1 MYLILSPTLGHF
13 KSYFCIMI
21 DTSFEE
27 KWKVLEETIA
37 VDFGGDL
44 DVQGILF
51 LIGVQELGK
60 GAQQFSKD
68 QKLDVMHIA
77 ICRVLEPFG
86 FYKLTHS
93 DQDGWP
99 HYEVLKPLPTLKSGE
114 QLKLMKQAILDYF
127 GEIY

>member
-1 MYLILSPTLGHF
+1 
-13 KSYFCIMI
+13 MI
-21 DTSFEE
+21 DRTFEE
-27 KWKVLEETIA
+27 QWKDLEEKIA
-37 VDFGGDL
+37 VQFGGDL

-60 GAQQFSKD
+60 GAQKFTKD
-68 QKLDVMHIA
+68 QKLDVIHIA

-99 HYEVLKPLPTLKSGE
+99 HYETLKTLPNLKPGE
-114 QLKLMKQAILDYF
+114 QLKLMKQAILEYF

>member
-1 MYLILSPTLGHF
+1 
-13 KSYFCIMI
+13 MI
-21 DTSFEE
+21 DKSFEAQ
-27 KWKVLEETIA
+27 WKELENRIA
-37 VDFGGDL
+37 QDFGGDL

-60 GAQQFSKD
+60 GAQEFTKD

-86 FYKLTHS
+86 FYKLTYS
-93 DQDGWP
+93 DQEGWP
-99 HYEVLKPLPTLKSGE
+99 YYESVKPLPSLKAGE
-114 QLKLMKQAILDYF
+114 QLKLMKQAILEYF

>member
-1 MYLILSPTLGHF
+1 
-13 KSYFCIMI
+13 MI
-21 DTSFEE
+21 DSSFEE
-27 KWKVLEETIA
+27 KWKELKKKIES
-37 VDFGGDL
+37 DFGGGL

-60 GAQQFSKD
+60 GPQEFTKD

-77 ICRVLEPFG
+77 ICRILEPFG

-93 DQDGWP
+93 DQEGWP
-99 HYEVLKPLPTLKSGE
+99 YYESIKSLPNLKAGE
-114 QLKLMKQAILDYF
+114 QLKLMKQGILEYF

>member
-1 MYLILSPTLGHF
+1 
-13 KSYFCIMI
+13 MI
-21 DTSFEE
+21 DRTFEE
-27 KWKVLEETIA
+27 QWKDLEEKIA
-37 VDFGGDL
+37 VQFGGDL

-60 GAQQFSKD
+60 GAQKFTKD
-68 QKLDVMHIA
+68 QKLDVIHIA

-99 HYEVLKPLPTLKSGE
+99 HYESLKPLPNLKPGE

>member
-1 MYLILSPTLGHF
+1 
-13 KSYFCIMI
+13 MI
-21 DTSFEE
+21 DKTFEE
-27 KWKVLEETIA
+27 KWNELEARIA

-44 DVQGILF
+44 DVQAILF

-60 GAQQFSKD
+60 GAQKFSKD
-68 QKLDVMHIA
+68 QKLDVIHIA

-86 FYKLTHS
+86 FYKLSHA

-99 HYEVLKPLPTLKSGE
+99 HYDTLKPLPNLKSGE

>member
-1 MYLILSPTLGHF
+1 
-13 KSYFCIMI
+13 MI
-21 DTSFEE
+21 DKSFEE
-27 KWKVLEETIA
+27 KWKELEVKIA
-37 VDFGGDL
+37 IDFGGGL

-60 GAQQFSKD
+60 GPQDFSKD
-68 QKLDVMHIA
+68 QKIDVIHVA

-86 FYKLTHS
+86 FYTLSHS

-99 HYEVLKPLPTLKSGE
+99 HYESLKPLPNLKPGE

-127 GEIY
+127 GKIY

>member
-1 MYLILSPTLGHF
+1 
-13 KSYFCIMI
+13 MI
-21 DTSFEE
+21 DRTFEE
-27 KWKVLEETIA
+27 QWKDLEEKIA
-37 VDFGGDL
+37 VQFGGDL

-60 GAQQFSKD
+60 GAQKFTKD
-68 QKLDVMHIA
+68 QKLDVIHIA

-99 HYEVLKPLPTLKSGE
+99 HYESLKPLPNLKSGE

>member
-1 MYLILSPTLGHF
+1 MV
-13 KSYFCIMI
+13 
-21 DTSFEE
+21 DNNFEE
-27 KWKVLEETIA
+27 QWKELEVRIA
-37 VDFGGDL
+37 QDFGGDL

-60 GAQQFSKD
+60 GAQSFTKD

-86 FYKLTHS
+86 FYKLSHS

-99 HYEVLKPLPTLKSGE
+99 HYDVIKPLPNLKAGE
-114 QLKLMKQAILDYF
+114 QLKLMKQAILEYF